1 MINDKYFL
9 GLRNS
14 IKHILFLLCVFG
26 LVLSC
31 TKQEDQE
38 SSQKT
43 EGNDWNSIKTAF
55 QDTLNGKETDLF
67 VLENNKGVVVTITN
81 YGARVVHI
89 VVPDKTGK
97 PTDISLGYNSLKE
110 YLDSPSKYY
119 GALIG
124 RYANRIADGAFEI
137 DGIKYELAKNNGK
150 NSLHGGPGGLHNVV
164 WDVVSSTSNSVE
176 LLYTSPDGEEG
187 FPGNLDVTV
196 IYNLNEEN
204 GLEIYYQAMA
214 DKKTVVN
221 LTNHAYFNLNGDG
234 SGDVNKHVLQV
245 DADEFTPVD
254 STLIP
259 LGEHAKV
266 DGTPFDF
273 RAPTAIG
280 QRIEDPDVQL
290 QTGGGYDHNFVL
302 NKGQTDSPEKVAT
315 VYSPESGIQMEVY
328 TTEPGVQFYGGNF
341 MNGLKGKNGNYE
353 YRGAFCLETQHF
365 PDSPNQPSFP
375 TTILEVGDVWESATI
390 YKFMLKSE

>member
-9 GLRNS
+9 VLRNS
-14 IKHILFLLCVFG
+14 IKHVLFLLCVFG
-26 LVLSC
+26 LGWSC
-31 TKQEDQE
+31 TKQEEQQ
-38 SSQKT
+38 SSQQT

-67 VLENNKGVVVTITN
+67 VLKNKKGVVVTITN
-81 YGARVVHI
+81 YGARIVHM

-97 PTDISLGYNSLKE
+97 PTDVVLGYNSLKE
-110 YLDSPSKYY
+110 YLDSPSAYY

-124 RYANRIADGAFEI
+124 RYANRIAKGAFEI
-137 DGIKYELAKNNGK
+137 DGIAYQLAKNNGN

-187 FPGNLDVTV
+187 YPGNLDITV
-196 IYNLNEEN
+196 IYNLNDEH
-204 GLEIYYQAMA
+204 GLEIYYQAMS

-234 SGDVNKHVLQV
+234 SGDINTHVLQI
-245 DADEFTPVD
+245 DADEYTPVD

-259 LGEHAKV
+259 LGEHEKV

-280 QRIEDPDVQL
+280 QRIEDPDAQL

-302 NKGQTDSPEKVAT
+302 KKGQTDSPEKVAT
-315 VYSPESGIQMEVY
+315 VFSPKSGIQMEVY
-328 TTEPGVQFYGGNF
+328 TTEPGMQFYGGNF
-341 MNGLKGKNGNYE
+341 MNGLQGKNGTYE

-375 TTILEVGDVWESATI
+375 STILEVGDVWESATI
-390 YKFMLKSE
+390 YKFMLKTE